1 MFDFLDGPV
10 RELVV
15 AVYGAIG
22 YVGVALIVALE
33 SVVIPIP
40 SELVLPFAGFLV
52 ADPSAIE
59 PLTGDRWNVLLLVV
73 AGTAGSVLGA
83 LIAYGIGFWAGRPFL
98 LRFGRYLLI
107 KPADI
112 ERTEAFFA
120 RHGGKAAFA
129 GRMVPVV
136 RSLVSYVAGVAR
148 MPLLPFIVY
157 SALGSLPWVIL
168 LVGGGALLG
177 ESWPTIEAILKPLER
192 VVLVGL
198 VALSAAAVAWKV
210 RGHLRGDAS
219 AHDAGRDSHV
229 SAGAARRGP
238 RAPRRGDLE
247 PEPVPVEDR

>member
-52 ADPSAIE
+52 ADPLAIE
-59 PLTGDRWNVLLLVV
+59 PLTGTGWNPVLLVI

-148 MPLLPFIVY
+148 MPLLPFVVY
-157 SALGSLPWVIL
+157 TTLGSLPWVIL
-168 LVGGGALLG
+168 LVGGGTLLG
-177 ESWPTIEAILKPLER
+177 ESWPAIEALLKPFER

-198 VALSAAAVAWKV
+198 IAVAGIMVVWRI
-210 RGHLRGDAS
+210 RGHLRGDRV
-219 AHDAGRDSHV
+219 DL
-229 SAGAARRGP
+229 
-238 RAPRRGDLE
+238 APE
-247 PEPVPVEDR
+247 TVPVEEA

>member
-1 MFDFLDGPV
+1 VFDFLDGPV

-52 ADPSAIE
+52 ADPLAVE
-59 PLTGDRWNVLLLVV
+59 PLTGAPWNPGLLVL

-83 LIAYGIGFWAGRPFL
+83 LIAYAIGFWAGRPFL

-112 ERTEAFFA
+112 ERTEVFFA
-120 RHGGKAAFA
+120 RHGGKAAFV

-136 RSLVSYVAGVAR
+136 RSLVSYVAG
-148 MPLLPFIVY
+148 MPLLPFVVY

-168 LVGGGALLG
+168 LVSGGTLLG
-177 ESWPTIEAILKPLER
+177 ESWPTIEAILRPLER
-192 VVLVGL
+192 VVLVAL
-198 VALSAAAVAWKV
+198 VALSGAAVAWKV
-210 RGHLRGDAS
+210 RGHLRGE
-219 AHDAGRDSHV
+219 
-229 SAGAARRGP
+229 SAGPARRRDDLSPGP
-238 RAPRRGDLE
+238 VAVD
-247 PEPVPVEDR
+247 DR

>member
-148 MPLLPFIVY
+148 MPLLPCIVY

-192 VVLVGL
+192 MVLVGL
-198 VALSAAAVAWKV
+198 VALSVAAVAWKV

-247 PEPVPVEDR
+247 PEPVPVEER

>member
-52 ADPSAIE
+52 ADPLAIE
-59 PLTGDRWNVLLLVV
+59 PLTGAPWNPVLLVI

-112 ERTEAFFA
+112 ERTDAFFA
-120 RHGGKAAFA
+120 RHGGKAAFV

-148 MPLLPFIVY
+148 MPLLPFVVY

-168 LVGGGALLG
+168 LVGGGTLLG

-198 VALSAAAVAWKV
+198 VVLSAAAVAWKI
-210 RGHLRGDAS
+210 RGHLRGE
-219 AHDAGRDSHV
+219 
-229 SAGAARRGP
+229 SAGHARR
-238 RAPRRGDLE
+238 RDDLT
-247 PEPVPVEDR
+247 PEPVAAEDR